1 MNYKP
6 IIGYT
11 SGVYDLFH
19 IGHLNMLR
27 NAKSL
32 CDKLIVGVT
41 TDELVAYKNK
51 KAVIPFTE
59 RMEIV
64 RSVEYVDAVVA
75 QEDMDKFKLW
85 EKLKYDVMFVGDDW
99 FKSEKWNNLDTQFK
113 KVGVK
118 IVYFPYTK
126 GTSSTLINEILLQ
139 KRNSEK

>member
-64 RSVEYVDAVVA
+64 RSIEYVDAVVA

-85 EKLKYDVMFVGDDW
+85 KKLKYDVMFVGDDW
-99 FKSEKWNNLDTQFK
+99 FNSDKWNKLDTQFK
-113 KVGVK
+113 EVDVK

-126 GTSSTLINEILLQ
+126 GTSSTSINEILLQ
-139 KRNSEK
+139 RRQK